1 MTEREEVSGWTESSN
16 IELVMV
22 NRNDM
27 ERFEN
32 KQNKRNGYDWLGAN
46 VFGWPGVNWSR
57 VNFLPSSW

>member
-32 KQNKRNGYDWLGAN
+32 KQNKRNGYDW
-46 VFGWPGVNWSR
+46 
-57 VNFLPSSW
+57 